1 MAAVAAPAEPAPG
14 GAPGAPALLSVRALP
29 ENATQAERN
38 KAKKTWPPVE
48 NGGRFVLFVDDLR
61 LDEYT
66 TPRCDVRM
74 VVHHDGSLSCDE
86 PNCENPPF
94 GASTYTRAA
103 ASAAKHLRAYHLKK
117 LVRSAIVDTDAKKKR
132 KQDEHERCGENRG
145 PHPHGRWRCAYSRS
159 FKVLPRADV
168 SEARKKE
175 HEAAQSARQEMEDKA
190 KMRRETIAAAAMDA
204 AAASAADAA
213 KLTAAETATSEMIS
227 AAGPGQFERGRT
239 IGCAVL
245 CCVLLRLVVAVDC
258 WHSCHAGRARAPLT
272 RREMA
277 SAAHERTRGH
287 ARRGGTHSNR
297 GCFVLVFFG

>member
-117 LVRSAIVDTDAKKKR
+117 LVRSAIVDTDAKKN
-132 KQDEHERCGENRG
+132 EVEPWVAPCCAACCCGWSLQLIVGALATRG
-145 PHPHGRWRCAYSRS
+145 VRALHLRAVRW
-159 FKVLPRADV
+159 P
-168 SEARKKE
+168 
-175 HEAAQSARQEMEDKA
+175 AQRTSARA
-190 KMRRETIAAAAMDA
+190 ATRAAAER
-204 AAASAADAA
+204 
-213 KLTAAETATSEMIS
+213 TAA
-227 AAGPGQFERGRT
+227 G
-239 IGCAVL
+239 AVL
-245 CCVLLRLVVAVDC
+245 C
-258 WHSCHAGRARAPLT
+258 SY
-272 RREMA
+272 
-277 SAAHERTRGH
+277 
-287 ARRGGTHSNR
+287 
-297 GCFVLVFFG
+297 FFG

>member
-1 MAAVAAPAEPAPG
+1 M
-14 GAPGAPALLSVRALP
+14 LSVRALP

-103 ASAAKHLRAYHLKK
+103 ARAAKHLRAYHLKK

-132 KQDEHERCGENRG
+132 KTNMNAAEKLAD
-145 PHPHGRWRCAYSRS
+145 PSRTVDGGANTLG

-168 SEARKKE
+168 AEARKKE
-175 HEAAQSARQEMEDKA
+175 HEAAQRARQEMEDKA
-190 KMRRETIAAAAMDA
+190 KMRRETIAAAATDA

-213 KLTAAETATSEMIS
+213 KLTAAQTAASGMVS

-239 IGCAVL
+239 MGCAVL
-245 CCVLLRLVVAVDC
+245 CCVLLRLVVTVGC
-258 WHSCHAGRARAPLT
+258 WRSCHAGRARAPLT

-287 ARRGGTHSNR
+287 ARRGGTHSSR
-297 GCFVLVFFG
+297 GCFVLVFFWLRRSSGKKKLVS

>member
-1 MAAVAAPAEPAPG
+1 MLA
-14 GAPGAPALLSVRALP
+14 VRALP

-38 KAKKTWPPVE
+38 KANKTWPPVE

-94 GASTYTRAA
+94 GASTFTRAA

-117 LVRSAIVDTDAKKKR
+117 LVRSAIVDAKKKR
-132 KQDEHERCGENRG
+132 KTNMNAAERIAD
-145 PHPHGRWRCAYSRS
+145 PSRTVDAGARTLG

-168 SEARKKE
+168 AEARKKE
-175 HEAAQSARQEMEDKA
+175 HEAAQRARQEMEDKA
-190 KMRRETIAAAAMDA
+190 KMRRETIAAAATDA
-204 AAASAADAA
+204 AAASAADAS
-213 KLTAAETATSEMIS
+213 KLTAAETAASEIVS
-227 AAGPGQFERGRT
+227 AAGPGQFERALSRCLAG
-239 IGCAVL
+239 ALFDVL
-245 CCVLLRLVVAVDC
+245 RCVLLRLVVTVDC
-258 WHSCHAGRARAPLT
+258 WRSCHAGRARASLT

-287 ARRGGTHSNR
+287 ARRGGTHSSR
-297 GCFVLVFFG
+297 GCFVLVFFWLRRSSGKKI

>member
-74 VVHHDGSLSCDE
+74 VVHHDGSIFSCDE

-94 GASTYTRAA
+94 GVSTYTRAA

-132 KQDEHERCGENRG
+132 KTNMNAAEKIAD
-145 PHPHGRWRCAYSRS
+145 PSRTVDGGAHTLG
-159 FKVLPRADV
+159 FKILPRADV
-168 SEARKKE
+168 AEARKKE
-175 HEAAQSARQEMEDKA
+175 HENTRQ
-190 KMRRETIAAAAMDA
+190 
-204 AAASAADAA
+204 
-213 KLTAAETATSEMIS
+213 L
-227 AAGPGQFERGRT
+227 
-239 IGCAVL
+239 
-245 CCVLLRLVVAVDC
+245 
-258 WHSCHAGRARAPLT
+258 RARFKRWKT
-272 RREMA
+272 RRRCVA
-277 SAAHERTRGH
+277 RPSPQPRRTPPQHQRQMQ
-287 ARRGGTHSNR
+287 RN
-297 GCFVLVFFG
+297 